1 MIQEWADGCGSALG
15 VTPRRWMNPTCSRK
29 LRIKTVPGL
38 MWDAPM
44 LCSRK
49 PVTALFVVLLAAVGV
64 LTRHLLQ
71 PCRSPRET
79 VGIPGYKVKRAAATS
94 QRARGSTNFR
104 LLQLGR

>member
-1 MIQEWADGCGSALG
+1 MRGDSTALDEPHVQSK
-15 VTPRRWMNPTCSRK
+15 VTHQSD
-29 LRIKTVPGL
+29 PGL
-38 MWDAPM
+38 IWDAPM

-94 QRARGSTNFR
+94 QRARGSTNCR